1 MIVALRLMSVTNRK
15 VLVMHDGDTLCIDR
29 DVFYQN
35 LTDLPLFYL
44 RPHQGDFI
52 VCEVYRYERLIMMLD
67 VIMKSQTSLA
77 ELKDSSVYDVY
88 ENLRPGTPNRT

>member
-1 MIVALRLMSVTNRK
+1 MYE
-15 VLVMHDGDTLCIDR
+15 GDTLCIDR

-35 LTDLPLFYL
+35 LADLPLFYL
-44 RPHQGDFI
+44 RPHLGDFI

-67 VIMKSQTSLA
+67 VIMQSQTSLA
-77 ELKDSSVYDVY
+77 ELKESSVYDVY